1 MEYCEYLLYES
12 MLPAIQG
19 LRSIFFVILV
29 SACSNMAGE
38 KKIPADTIHIPAAK
52 ILSPANND
60 SIKTIHVFV
69 ALCDNKYQG
78 IVPVPVSIGN
88 GQDPKNNLY
97 WGAGYGVK
105 TFFRKKSKEWELIA
119 VQTNP
124 VEHILERLLFKQRSK
139 NIFLLADAYD
149 GQYIRQTT
157 VDFLSASSG
166 KNEVVMEN
174 KGKKIYFGGASNL
187 IAYVGH
193 DGLMDF
199 SIKQSFEGNSDKK
212 IETII
217 LACYS
222 KRFFFPHIKRTGASP
237 LLWSTGLMAPEAYIL
252 HDAINAWVNNNSP
265 EEIRTVAA
273 KAYSKYQKC
282 SLKAAHNLLVTGW

>member
-1 MEYCEYLLYES
+1 MPS
-12 MLPAIQG
+12 ING
-19 LRSIFFVILV
+19 LRSIFFLIII
-29 SACSNMAGE
+29 SACSNIAGE
-38 KKIPADTIHIPAAK
+38 KKISADTIRVAAAK
-52 ILSPANND
+52 TSFPANID
-60 SIKTIHVFV
+60 SVKTIHVFV

-78 IVPVPVSIGN
+78 IVPVPSSIGN
-88 GQDPKNNLY
+88 GQDPKSNLY

-105 TFFRKKSKEWELIA
+105 TFFSKKSKEWELISS
-119 VQTNP
+119 QTNP
-124 VEHILERLLFKQRSK
+124 AEHILERLLFKHRSK

-174 KGKKIYFGGASNL
+174 KGEKIYFAGISNL

-199 SIKQSFEGNSDKK
+199 SIRENFKGNDDKK

-222 KRFFFPHIKRTGASP
+222 KRFFSPHLKQTGASP

-252 HDAINAWVNNNSP
+252 HDAINAWVNNSSP
-265 EEIRTVAA
+265 EEVKKAAA
-273 KAYSKYQKC
+273 KAYSKYQQC

>member
-1 MEYCEYLLYES
+1 
-12 MLPAIQG
+12 
-19 LRSIFFVILV
+19 
-29 SACSNMAGE
+29 MASE
-38 KKIPADTIHIPAAK
+38 KKISADTIHIPAVEP
-52 ILSPANND
+52 LSRVNSD

-78 IVPVPVSIGN
+78 IVPVPASIGN

-105 TFFRKKSKEWELIA
+105 AFFGKKSKDWELI
-119 VQTNP
+119 VTQTNP
-124 VEHILERLLFKQRSK
+124 SAYILDRLLFRHRSK
-139 NIFLLADAYD
+139 NIYLLADAYD

-157 VDFLSASSG
+157 VDFLFASSG
-166 KNEVVMEN
+166 KNPVAMEY
-174 KGKKIYFGGASNL
+174 KDKKIYFGGASNL

-199 SIKQSFEGNSDKK
+199 SIIQNFEGNPDKK
-212 IETII
+212 RETII

-222 KRFFFPHIKRTGASP
+222 KRFFSPHLMQTGASP

-252 HDAINAWVNNNSP
+252 HDAINAWVNNSSP
-265 EEIRTVAA
+265 EEIRTSAS

-282 SLKAAHNLLVTGW
+282 SLKAAYNLLVTGW

>member
-1 MEYCEYLLYES
+1 M
-12 MLPAIQG
+12 PWIHG
-19 LRSIFFVILV
+19 LRSIFFVITV
-29 SACSNMAGE
+29 SACSNTTGE
-38 KKIPADTIHIPAAK
+38 KSILADTTPIPATKIPFH
-52 ILSPANND
+52 ANSD
-60 SIKTIHVFV
+60 SVKTIHVFV

-78 IVPVPVSIGN
+78 IVPVPASIGN
-88 GQDPKNNLY
+88 GQDAKNNLY
-97 WGAGYGVK
+97 WGAGYGIK
-105 TFFRKKSKEWELIA
+105 AFFSKKNAEWELIA
-119 VQTNP
+119 TRANP
-124 VEHILERLLFKQRSK
+124 AEHILEKLLFKHRSK
-139 NIFLLADAYD
+139 NIYLLADAYD

-166 KNEVVMEN
+166 KNEIEMEN

-199 SIKQSFEGNSDKK
+199 SINQNFKGNSDKK
-212 IETII
+212 REVII

-222 KRFFFPHIKRTGASP
+222 KRFFSPHLKQTGASP

-252 HDAINAWVNNNSP
+252 HDAVNAWINNGTP
-265 EEIRTVAA
+265 EEIRTAAA

-282 SLKAAHNLLVTGW
+282 SLKAASNLIVTGW

>member
-1 MEYCEYLLYES
+1 M
-12 MLPAIQG
+12 I
-19 LRSIFFVILV
+19 II
-29 SACSNMAGE
+29 SACSNISGE
-38 KKIPADTIHIPAAK
+38 ENIPADSNHTHTVKIP
-52 ILSPANND
+52 SPANTD

-78 IVPVPVSIGN
+78 IVPVPASIGN

-105 TFFRKKSKEWELIA
+105 AFFSRKNKEWELITG
-119 VQTNP
+119 QINP
-124 VEHILERLLFKQRSK
+124 AAHILERILFKHRSK

-149 GQYIRQTT
+149 GQYIQQTT

-166 KNEVVMEN
+166 KNEVAIEAES
-174 KGKKIYFGGASNL
+174 KEIYFGGASNL
-187 IAYVGH
+187 VAYVGH

-199 SIKQSFEGNSDKK
+199 SINQNFAGNSDKK
-212 IETII
+212 KETII

-222 KRFFFPHIKRTGASP
+222 KRFFSPHLKQTGASP

-252 HDAINAWVNNNSP
+252 H
-265 EEIRTVAA
+265 E
-273 KAYSKYQKC
+273 
-282 SLKAAHNLLVTGW
+282 L